1 MKVGGGQSG
10 YKINSDLEVD
20 PTLRDN
26 FKSLKASLAEET
38 ASVVEVKPG
47 NLTECYS
54 LTGKTPSQD
63 WTKKVISWG
72 GAVPHEGDFTAT
84 VISKGLQSVEHLANE
99 SSCRFDGADSDF
111 EAGENAFKVSLHCTV
126 QQEII
131 HDLLTNLAKF
141 VIFLF

>member
-63 WTKKVISWG
+63 
-72 GAVPHEGDFTAT
+72 
-84 VISKGLQSVEHLANE
+84 
-99 SSCRFDGADSDF
+99 
-111 EAGENAFKVSLHCTV
+111 
-126 QQEII
+126 
-131 HDLLTNLAKF
+131 
-141 VIFLF
+141 